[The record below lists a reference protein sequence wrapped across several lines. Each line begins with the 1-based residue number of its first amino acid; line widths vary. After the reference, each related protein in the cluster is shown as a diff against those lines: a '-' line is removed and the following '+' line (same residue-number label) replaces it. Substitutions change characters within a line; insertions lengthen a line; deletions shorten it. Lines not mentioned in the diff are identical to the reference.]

1 MSNRILRLNS
11 LIKEELG
18 KIILREIEF
27 SIGVIV
33 TVTRIEISSD
43 LTSARVFIGTFPE
56 KFALDSLSILNNQI
70 YFIQQKLNKKLN
82 MRPVPKVIFRQEK
95 ETITAGKVE
104 ELLEKVKPDLVE
116 KKGK

>member
-1 MSNRILRLNS
+1 MSNRILRLNR

-27 SIGVIV
+27 PSGIIV
-33 TVTRIEISSD
+33 TITRIETSSD

-56 KFALDSLSILNNQI
+56 KFALDSLNVLNDQI

-82 MRPVPKVIFRQEK
+82 MRPVPKLIFRQEK
-95 ETITAGKVE
+95 ETIKAGKVE
-104 ELLEKVKPDLVE
+104 ELLEKVKPGLVE
-116 KKGK
+116 KKE